1 MPEMNAAVSDPVWQS
16 DSPWLDKSYPNNGY
30 RSKPMESESIKPI
43 LLDRNEPV
51 TLNAKNLVVEEQLS
65 LEHMEKEMISKALT
79 KYKGRRKEAS
89 LELGISE
96 RTLYRK
102 IKQYDLE

>member
-1 MPEMNAAVSDPVWQS
+1 MVENNDAV
-16 DSPWLDKSYPNNGY
+16 
-30 RSKPMESESIKPI
+30 KPI
-43 LLDRNEPV
+43 ILERSEPV
-51 TLNAKNLVVEEQLS
+51 TLNAKSMVVEEPLS
-65 LEHMEKEMISKALT
+65 LEQMEKEMISKALT

-89 LELGISE
+89 QELGISE